1 LLIAVGAALVLA
13 AVGWQVNATVWS
25 AHAESVGHRL
35 IRQVRAERA
44 ASGAVTCTVAPDA
57 PQGLLQAPSI
67 GLVAP
72 VEQGTGDAVLSV
84 AVGHDPSSVWPGASG
99 NAVLEAHDVS
109 YFVDI
114 DQLRTG
120 DTVDYAT
127 PCATYVFAVQG
138 HQVVDQGSPVYD
150 TATPTLTMVTCWP
163 TDALWFT
170 PDRYVV
176 TATEVRVQRSTPRT
190 LSVPAGTGSSSA
202 PSVAAPP
209 ALVAEGLTLTSYS
222 VPMGTMTIRGTP
234 SPAWVESPAPLA
246 DQQAAVEAF
255 IGGVRAAVQDQT
267 AWWADIAPGVQI
279 PEPLLGAQSPSYLS
293 ALDVT
298 VTAVGSHATAV
309 RLTTTVAVTG
319 GSAPGR
325 YAMTVDD
332 TIAGHRLRIAAWV
345 LWAM

>member
-1 LLIAVGAALVLA
+1 
-13 AVGWQVNATVWS
+13 
-25 AHAESVGHRL
+25 
-35 IRQVRAERA
+35 
-44 ASGAVTCTVAPDA
+44 
-57 PQGLLQAPSI
+57 
-67 GLVAP
+67 
-72 VEQGTGDAVLSV
+72 
-84 AVGHDPSSVWPGASG
+84 
-99 NAVLEAHDVS
+99 
-109 YFVDI
+109 
-114 DQLRTG
+114 
-120 DTVDYAT
+120 
-127 PCATYVFAVQG
+127 
-138 HQVVDQGSPVYD
+138 
-150 TATPTLTMVTCWP
+150 VTCWP